1 MTKKP
6 SLIVIVGATGVG
18 KTSLAIELAKKL
30 KAEIVSAD
38 SRQIYKEIPIGT
50 AAPSISQLRSIK
62 HHFIGT
68 LAVTDYFNASM
79 FENDVLKLLETY
91 FKEHKTMI
99 MAGGSGL
106 YIDAVCKG
114 IDAMPDADE
123 KLRGELDDFFSK
135 EGIEGLRKKL
145 ELLDPVYYNEVDL
158 DNPKRLLRA
167 IEVCLQTGTPF
178 SQQRKGKK
186 AERPFNIIKIG
197 LELPRRQLYEN
208 IESRLNIML
217 DDEWLEEARTV
228 FGFRNENALN
238 TVGYKELFKFLNGEW
253 DFETAKDKIKV
264 NTRRYAKRQMT
275 WFKRDNEINWF
286 SPDDRRG
293 IFDYVAKNIRPL

>member
-6 SLIVIVGATGVG
+6 NLIVIVGPTGAG

-30 KAEIVSAD
+30 NADIVSAD

-50 AAPSISQLRSIK
+50 AAPSASQLKSAK
-62 HHFIGT
+62 HHFVGT
-68 LAVTDYFNASM
+68 LSVTDYYNVSM
-79 FENDVLKLLETY
+79 FESDVLKLLETY
-91 FKEHKTMI
+91 FKEKKTMI
-99 MAGGSGL
+99 MVGGSGL

-114 IDAMPDADE
+114 IDALPDADE
-123 KLRGELDDFFSK
+123 DLRGELNDFFSK

-145 ELLDPVYYNEVDL
+145 ELLDPVYYNTVDL

-167 IEVCLQTGTPF
+167 IEVCLLTGMPF

-197 LELPRRQLYEN
+197 LELPRGQLYEI
-208 IESRLNIML
+208 IESRLSVML
-217 DDEWLEEARTV
+217 NDNWLEEARTV

-253 DFETAKDKIKV
+253 DLETAKEKIKV

-286 SPDDRRG
+286 SPDDRKD
-293 IFDYVAKNIRPL
+293 IFDFVAKNIRPL